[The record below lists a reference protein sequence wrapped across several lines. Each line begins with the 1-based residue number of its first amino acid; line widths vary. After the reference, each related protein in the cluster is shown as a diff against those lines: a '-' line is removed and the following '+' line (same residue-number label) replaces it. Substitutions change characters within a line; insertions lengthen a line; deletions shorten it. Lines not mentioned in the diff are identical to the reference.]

1 MQAGS
6 ITFSTALDNEH
17 LEKDLQ
23 SLTKKIEKKEREIAE
38 LTEKR
43 DLAQK
48 KGVFDAAVLDEE
60 KAKLQELKDRL
71 ADLRNMSKDKSYD
84 LETRE
89 GYAAQISDVKQAL
102 EDQRTRVNAL
112 QKEWNQT
119 ESEVERYTSK
129 LAEAENELHRQQ
141 DAAGGIVQELDKAK
155 KESGKMQ
162 SATEQANERMARF
175 GKRLKEI
182 LLSAFVFNVISRA
195 LTSLQQLTMKYIK
208 TNDEARR
215 AIAQLKGA
223 LLTLAQPLIEVVI
236 PVFTLFVNILTKIIT
251 VVAQLVSSLFGKTIK
266 QSQDGAKAL
275 HKEANAIGAVGEAA
289 EEASG
294 SLAGFDEINTIST
307 ENAKGAGGA
316 GASSGDEIAPDFD
329 FTPGKYK
336 DMIDE
341 LMVYLSGALLVI
353 GAILLF
359 SGANIPLGLGL
370 MVLGAAVL
378 AQEIAENWGAV
389 DGKVRDAVNR
399 MLIILGGALLVI
411 GAILCFTGA
420 NIPLGL
426 GLMIIGAAML
436 ATAVALNWGALGKDL
451 QNALLTLLQIIGP
464 MIAIIGVIL
473 AVSGHLLLG
482 IALIIAGIALFE
494 VGSAGK
500 EDGDFVENIRSRL
513 TEALGIIGS
522 LIAVV
527 GIILLVTGNIVL
539 GLGLIIAGIALFEY
553 SKVAD
558 DGGKTIQEKIK
569 TALEETLKVIGP
581 LIAIIGI
588 LLIVTGNFLLGLAL
602 FIAGVALFEYSKVE
616 DDSGM
621 TMQEKITT
629 VLKKTL
635 EVVSPMIA
643 IVGMLLIVTGHIL
656 LGIGLLIAG
665 VALFEYT
672 KVSDDNGKTIEE
684 KITTVLRETAK
695 IAGTFLL
702 VLGLILLFV
711 PGSLPLALG
720 LIAAGAVGLAAGIAP
735 DWNFIQKK
743 FEEIW
748 KGIQN
753 WWDRNVKKYLS
764 ADWWKKKGQEVV
776 DGLLGGLKDAWT
788 GLTSWFSGVWDN
800 LFGNR
805 KVSVDI
811 NRGGNFGSG
820 SSGSFSGGRMS
831 MRSIPDISNFNI
843 PALAQGAVIPPNRE
857 FLAVLGDQRSG
868 TNIEAPLETIK
879 QALAEVMQS
888 QSGGEIVVNI
898 TTTLDGRVLAR
909 NQVRH
914 INDMTRQSGK
924 PVLLF

>member
-1 MQAGS
+1 MFHTAN
-6 ITFSTALDNEH
+6 STADGSVVIDVNMDVSQA
-17 LEKDLQ
+17 EKRLGKLRSDI
-23 SLTKKIEKKEREIAE
+23 KKTEKEIADMTKARDEAKQKSLFQAAE
-38 LTEKR
+38 L
-43 DLAQK
+43 
-48 KGVFDAAVLDEE
+48 DAE
-60 KAKLQELKDRL
+60 KAKLQEIKDRL
-71 ADLRNMSKDKSYD
+71 EEIRNLSKDKSISVD
-84 LETRE
+84 KRE
-89 GYAAQISDVKQAL
+89 AYAAQISSVKQEYDEQKTRVRAL
-102 EDQRTRVNAL
+102 ES
-112 QKEWNQT
+112 EWNKT
-119 ESEVERYTSK
+119 ENAVGSYNKKIAASNQK
-129 LAEAENELHRQQ
+129 LDDLKTEAGILTQEIDEAVRKQNGFAKAS
-141 DAAGGIVQELDKAK
+141 AAADKAMGRLSK
-155 KESGKMQ
+155 RIFDLAA
-162 SATEQANERMARF
+162 SA
-175 GKRLKEI
+175 L
-182 LLSAFVFNVISRA
+182 VFNVISRA

-208 TNDEARR
+208 TNDGARQ
-215 AIAQLKGA
+215 AIAQMKGA
-223 LLTLAQPLIEVVI
+223 LLTLAQPLIEVLI
-236 PVFTLFVNILTKIIT
+236 PAFTLLVNILTQIIT
-251 VVAQLVSSLFGKTIK
+251 AVAQFVSMLFGKTLK
-266 QSQDGAKAL
+266 QSKDGAKAL

-289 EEASG
+289 DEAAG
-294 SLAGFDEINTIST
+294 SLAGFDEINTINT
-307 ENAKGAGGA
+307 ENAKGAGGVG
-316 GASSGDEIAPDFD
+316 GAGDEIMPDFD
-329 FTPGKYK
+329 FSPGKYK

-426 GLMIIGAAML
+426 GLMVVGAAML
-436 ATAVALNWGALGKDL
+436 AAAVALNWGSMSAEL

-482 IALIIAGIALFE
+482 IGLIIAGIALFE
-494 VGSAGK
+494 IGNAGK

-527 GIILLVTGNIVL
+527 GLILLVTGHILL

-558 DGGKTIQEKIK
+558 DDGK
-569 TALEETLKVIGP
+569 
-581 LIAIIGI
+581 
-588 LLIVTGNFLLGLAL
+588 
-602 FIAGVALFEYSKVE
+602 
-616 DDSGM
+616 
-621 TMQEKITT
+621 TMQEKIVTA
-629 VLKKTL
+629 LKETA
-635 EVVSPMIA
+635 EAIGPIIA
-643 IVGMLLIVTGHIL
+643 IVGLFLLATGHVLPGLMLLVG
-656 LGIGLLIAG
+656 GI
-665 VALFEYT
+665 ALFEYA
-672 KVSDDNGKTIEE
+672 KVSDDDGKTIEE
-684 KITTVLRETAK
+684 KITTVLKETAK

-720 LIAAGAVGLAAGIAP
+720 LIATGAIGLVAGISP
-735 DWNFIQKK
+735 DWGFIQKK
-743 FEEIW
+743 IGEIW
-748 KGIQN
+748 KDFQN
-753 WWDRNVKKYLS
+753 WWDQNVSKYLT
-764 ADWWKKKGQEVV
+764 ADWWKEKGIEVI
-776 DGLLGGLKDAWT
+776 DGLLGGLKDAWD

-805 KVSVDI
+805 KVSVDVDAKSSA
-811 NRGGNFGSG
+811 GNYN
-820 SSGSFSGGRMS
+820 SSPRVSS
-831 MRSIPDISNFNI
+831 RSIPEIAAYNI
-843 PALAQGAVIPPNRE
+843 PALARGAVIPPNRE

-888 QSGGEIVVNI
+888 IGSGGDIVVNI
-898 TTTLDGRVLAR
+898 TTTLDGNVLAR

-914 INDMTRQSGK
+914 INDMTRQAGK
-924 PVLLF
+924 PVLLI

>member
-1 MQAGS
+1 MAN
-6 ITFSTALDNEH
+6 STADGSVVIDVNMDVSQA
-17 LEKDLQ
+17 EKRLGKLRSDI
-23 SLTKKIEKKEREIAE
+23 KKTEKEIADMTKARDEAKQKSVFQAAE
-38 LTEKR
+38 L
-43 DLAQK
+43 
-48 KGVFDAAVLDEE
+48 DAE
-60 KAKLQELKDRL
+60 KAKLQKIKDRL
-71 ADLRNMSKDKSYD
+71 EEIRNLSKDKNVSVD
-84 LETRE
+84 KRE
-89 GYAAQISDVKQAL
+89 AYAAQISSVKQEYDEQKTRVRAL
-102 EDQRTRVNAL
+102 ES
-112 QKEWNQT
+112 EWNKTENAVYSYNRKIVSSNQKLADLQT
-119 ESEVERYTSK
+119 EAGILTQEIDKSYKSQGLFK
-129 LAEAENELHRQQ
+129 KAAEA
-141 DAAGGIVQELDKAK
+141 
-155 KESGKMQ
+155 
-162 SATEQANERMARF
+162 TETSMNRL
-175 GKRLKEI
+175 GKRI
-182 LLSAFVFNVISRA
+182 LGLASSALVFNVISRA

-208 TNDEARR
+208 TNDEARQ
-215 AIAQLKGA
+215 AIAQMKGA
-223 LLTLAQPLIEVVI
+223 LLTLAQPLIEVLI
-236 PVFTLFVNILTKIIT
+236 PAFTLLVNILTQIIT
-251 VVAQLVSSLFGKTIK
+251 AVAQFVSMLFGKTLK
-266 QSQDGAKAL
+266 QSKDGAKAL

-289 EEASG
+289 DEAAG
-294 SLAGFDEINTIST
+294 SLAGFDEINTINT
-307 ENAKGAGGA
+307 ENAKGAGGVG
-316 GASSGDEIAPDFD
+316 GAGDEIMPDFD
-329 FTPGKYK
+329 FSPGKYK

-426 GLMIIGAAML
+426 GLMVVGAAML
-436 ATAVALNWGALGKDL
+436 AAAVALNWGSMSTEL

-473 AVSGHLLLG
+473 VVSGHLLLG
-482 IALIIAGIALFE
+482 IGLIIAGIALFE
-494 VGSAGK
+494 IGNAGK

-527 GIILLVTGNIVL
+527 GLILLVTGHILL

-558 DGGKTIQEKIK
+558 DDGK
-569 TALEETLKVIGP
+569 
-581 LIAIIGI
+581 
-588 LLIVTGNFLLGLAL
+588 
-602 FIAGVALFEYSKVE
+602 
-616 DDSGM
+616 
-621 TMQEKITT
+621 TMQEKIVTA
-629 VLKKTL
+629 LK
-635 EVVSPMIA
+635 EAAEAIGPIIA
-643 IVGMLLIVTGHIL
+643 IVGLFLLATGHVLPGLMLLVG
-656 LGIGLLIAG
+656 GI
-665 VALFEYT
+665 ALFEYA

-684 KITTVLRETAK
+684 KITTVLKETAK

-720 LIAAGAVGLAAGIAP
+720 LIATGAIGLVAGISP
-735 DWNFIQKK
+735 DWGFIQKK
-743 FEEIW
+743 IGEIW
-748 KGIQN
+748 KDFQT
-753 WWDRNVKKYLS
+753 WWDQNVSKYLT
-764 ADWWKKKGQEVV
+764 ADWWKEKGIEVI
-776 DGLLGGLKDAWT
+776 DGLLGGLKDAWD

-805 KVSVDI
+805 KVSVDVDAKSSA
-811 NRGGNFGSG
+811 GNYNSN
-820 SSGSFSGGRMS
+820 SRMAS
-831 MRSIPDISNFNI
+831 RSIPEIAAYNI

-888 QSGGEIVVNI
+888 IGSGGDIVVNI
-898 TTTLDGRVLAR
+898 TTTLDGNVLAR

-914 INDMTRQSGK
+914 INDMTRQAGK
-924 PVLLF
+924 PVLLI